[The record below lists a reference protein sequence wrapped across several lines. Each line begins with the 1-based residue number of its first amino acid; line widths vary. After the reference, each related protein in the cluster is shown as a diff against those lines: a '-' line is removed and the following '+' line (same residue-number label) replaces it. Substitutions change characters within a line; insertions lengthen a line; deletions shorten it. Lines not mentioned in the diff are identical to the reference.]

1 MYNNHLRDRK
11 AKKVVVVETEVIDPY
26 CPSHLLTRVVI
37 VELLDLDWGAG
48 GWGSWGACYFP
59 ENFNLRSSIP
69 FFPEKK
75 KGMRDRRLD
84 LFYPDVYFKG
94 YTASLIG
101 IGNSPMENEKTMQGW
116 VIALKSAIK
125 KDHDHERFLEI
136 KDERIANI
144 PVRIY
149 KPKNIDAGKKLT
161 GLVFLHGGGWTIGTV
176 GRLSIILQINEY

>member
-1 MYNNHLRDRK
+1 M
-11 AKKVVVVETEVIDPY
+11 T
-26 CPSHLLTRVVI
+26 
-37 VELLDLDWGAG
+37 
-48 GWGSWGACYFP
+48 
-59 ENFNLRSSIP
+59 
-69 FFPEKK
+69 
-75 KGMRDRRLD
+75 
-84 LFYPDVYFKG
+84 LFYPDVCFKG

-125 KDHDHERFLEI
+125 NDHDHERFLEI

-149 KPKNIDAGKKLT
+149 KPKDIDTGKKST

-176 GRLSIILQINEY
+176 GRTLLIILQINEY

>member
-1 MYNNHLRDRK
+1 
-11 AKKVVVVETEVIDPY
+11 
-26 CPSHLLTRVVI
+26 
-37 VELLDLDWGAG
+37 
-48 GWGSWGACYFP
+48 
-59 ENFNLRSSIP
+59 
-69 FFPEKK
+69 
-75 KGMRDRRLD
+75 MRDRRLD
-84 LFYPDVYFKG
+84 LSYPNVYFKG

-149 KPKNIDAGKKLT
+149 KAKNIDLGKKST